1 LSRPAAPSQGRSAN
15 PRVVSFALSALGL
28 AALVAGLAMLSDTS
42 IGLEWARLPAV
53 LLELAPTT
61 LPATLLVLTATAVN
75 VGAGSIAVRALAGRP
90 YRTAAEAVLGGMTG
104 AVLIDAALMMALGS
118 VDAFRWP
125 VIGLILGAIL
135 LAPIARPSA
144 FRPIL
149 RPRLG
154 SRRTG
159 TGWVAP
165 WLLAAVIWG
174 LPLILI
180 LAAPIVTWND
190 VPANHVAPPEH
201 LRFYGSLDPLTTSP
215 SPRYAASRNFLGYIA
230 FHGTLA
236 TLTDLSAA
244 RSVVAFVIPLTA
256 LVALACTRLSG
267 ALFGRAAGQWALL
280 TVPLTFV
287 FLRLPDS
294 RATVA
299 AFPIAIF
306 ALLVL
311 LRSPRHRDRR
321 HAWMLAATLAATILM
336 HPVIGAFGVATVAL
350 LALADP
356 SRYARGAIPG
366 ILGGLTLALPQAA
379 VMLDVGLP
387 SAVGLLA
394 VPTAAAVAWVADEV
408 AARVTPVPAASVRMW
423 LALATL
429 LLLVVGAV
437 PVAGGVVATMGAI
450 GQAFPLLT
458 VMALLG
464 VLLLRTHRRG
474 LLVAGAGAGAW
485 LIGAA
490 LMAIAPLPGP
500 FLEAIRFEVP
510 KSFGYWTPVWFAV
523 VAAGGLAQL
532 SRQAG
537 SGRWA
542 AYPVLGLFVLAAA
555 LPLRDGVI
563 HPSELLEHR
572 YAESL
577 SVSASYAQRGYWQGY
592 PDTRLLTDAAGL
604 EIVGFLRAE
613 QRAGV
618 LTADSRVL
626 HVARASS
633 EAAQVPIGVF
643 TGALEWLASEGPDRS
658 FHGDPRRQP
667 NVADLP
673 LLLGPAFAYVVVEPA
688 GLAIDP
694 TDAILAAGY
703 ERLFE
708 NDRAIVYR
716 HRDARAAGER

>member
-1 LSRPAAPSQGRSAN
+1 MAATRSPSGSAS
-15 PRVVSFALSALGL
+15 PWAISLALSALGL

-42 IGLEWARLPAV
+42 IGLEWGRLPAI

-61 LPATLLVLTATAVN
+61 LPATLLVLAASAVN
-75 VGAGSIAVRALAGRP
+75 LGAGSIAVRALAGRP
-90 YRTAAEAVLGGMTG
+90 YRTVTEAVLGGMTG

-125 VIGLILGAIL
+125 VIGAILGAIL
-135 LAPIARPSA
+135 LAPIAWPSA
-144 FRPIL
+144 LRPIL
-149 RPRLG
+149 RPRLI

-165 WLLAAVIWG
+165 WLLAAVIWC

-236 TLTDLSAA
+236 TLTDLPAA

-294 RATVA
+294 RATVT
-299 AFPIAIF
+299 AFPIVIF

-311 LRSPRHRDRR
+311 LRSPRHPDRR
-321 HAWMLAATLAATILM
+321 HTATLAAGLAATILM
-336 HPVIGAFGVATVAL
+336 HPVIGAFGVATAVLLVVAE
-350 LALADP
+350 P
-356 SRYARGAIPG
+356 SRYARRAIPG
-366 ILGGLTLALPQAA
+366 IVGGLTLALPQAA
-379 VMLDVGLP
+379 VMLDIGLP
-387 SAVGLLA
+387 SAVGPVA
-394 VPTAAAVAWVADEV
+394 IPAAAAVALIVEEV
-408 AARVTPVPAASVRMW
+408 AGRVPPLPAESVRMW
-423 LALATL
+423 LALAAL
-429 LLLVVGAV
+429 LVLVVGAV
-437 PVAGGVVATMGAI
+437 TVAGGVVATIGAI
-450 GQAFPLLT
+450 GQAFPLLM

-464 VLLLRTHRRG
+464 ALLLRRRRQG
-474 LLVAGAGAGAW
+474 LLVVGAAGGAW
-485 LIGAA
+485 LVGAA
-490 LMAIAPLPGP
+490 IMAIAPLPSA

-510 KSFGYWTPVWFAV
+510 KSFGYWTPVWLAV

-532 SRQAG
+532 SRKAVR
-537 SGRWA
+537 GRWA
-542 AYPVLGLFVLAAA
+542 AYPILGLFVLAAA
-555 LPLRDGVI
+555 LPLREGVI

-572 YAESL
+572 FAESL
-577 SVSASYAQRGYWQGY
+577 SVSASFAQRGYWQGY
-592 PDTRLLTDAAGL
+592 PDTRLLTDAPGL
-604 EIVGFLRAE
+604 EIVGFLRSE
-613 QRAGV
+613 QRAGS
-618 LTADSRVL
+618 LTADGRVL

-633 EAAQVPIGVF
+633 EATQVPIGVF
-643 TGALEWLASEGPDRS
+643 TGALEWLASEEPDRS

-667 NVADLP
+667 HVADLP
-673 LLLGPAFAYVVVEPA
+673 SLLGPAFAYVVVEPA
-688 GLAIDP
+688 GLASDP

-708 NDRAIVYR
+708 NDRAIVFR
-716 HRDARAAGER
+716 HRDALPGGDR

>member
-1 LSRPAAPSQGRSAN
+1 MATAHSPGGSAS
-15 PRVVSFALSALGL
+15 PWAISLALSALGL
-28 AALVAGLAMLSDTS
+28 ASLVVGLAILSDTS
-42 IGLEWARLPAV
+42 IGLDWALLPAV

-61 LPATLLVLTATAVN
+61 LPAALLILAATAVN
-75 VGAGSIAVRALAGRP
+75 LGAGSIAIRALAGRP
-90 YRTAAEAVLGGMTG
+90 YRTVSEAVLGGMTG
-104 AVLIDAALMMALGS
+104 AVLIDAGLMMALGS
-118 VDAFRWP
+118 VEAFRWP
-125 VIGLILGAIL
+125 VIGAILGAML
-135 LAPIARPSA
+135 LAPIAWPSA
-144 FRPIL
+144 LRPIL
-149 RPRLG
+149 RPRLN

-165 WLLAAVIWG
+165 WLLAAVIWC

-236 TLTDLSAA
+236 TLTDLPAA

-294 RATVA
+294 RATVT
-299 AFPIAIF
+299 AFPIVIF
-306 ALLVL
+306 ALLIL
-311 LRSPRHRDRR
+311 LRSPRQRDRR
-321 HAWMLAATLAATILM
+321 HALTLGAALAATILM
-336 HPVIGAFGVATVAL
+336 HPVIGAFGVATAVL
-350 LALADP
+350 LVVADP
-356 SRYARGAIPG
+356 SRYARNAIPG

-379 VMLDVGLP
+379 VMLDIGLP

-394 VPTAAAVAWVADEV
+394 VPAAAAVALIVDEV
-408 AARVTPVPAASVRMW
+408 AGSRTAPPAASVRMW
-423 LALATL
+423 LALAA
-429 LLLVVGAV
+429 LLVLVVSAV
-437 PVAGGVVATMGAI
+437 PVAGGVVATIGDI
-450 GQAFPLLT
+450 GQAFPLLM

-464 VLLLRTHRRG
+464 VLLLRRRRQG
-474 LLVAGAGAGAW
+474 LLVVGAAGGAW
-485 LIGAA
+485 LVGAA
-490 LMAIAPLPGP
+490 LIAIAPLPSA

-510 KSFGYWTPVWFAV
+510 KSFGYWTPVWLAV

-532 SRQAG
+532 SREAVR
-537 SGRWA
+537 GRWA
-542 AYPVLGLFVLAAA
+542 AYPILGFFVLAAA
-555 LPLRDGVI
+555 LPLREGVI

-572 YAESL
+572 FAESL
-577 SVSASYAQRGYWQGY
+577 SVSASFAQRGYWQGY
-592 PDTRLLTDAAGL
+592 PDTRLLTDAPGL
-604 EIVGFLRAE
+604 EIVGFLRSE

-618 LTADSRVL
+618 LTADSWVL
-626 HVARASS
+626 HVASASS

-643 TGALEWLASEGPDRS
+643 TGALEWLASEEPDRS
-658 FHGDPRRQP
+658 FHCDPRRQP
-667 NVADLP
+667 HIADLP
-673 LLLGPAFAYVVVEPA
+673 HLLGPAFAYVVVEPA
-688 GLAIDP
+688 GLASDP
-694 TDAILAAGY
+694 TDSILAAGY
-703 ERLFE
+703 ERLFA

-716 HRDARAAGER
+716 LRVVRPAGDP